1 MINSLN
7 LNNLIGT
14 PITPKQ
20 VIIWDEGKSQQSP
33 INLANAI
40 WAIII
45 NEIMTNRE
53 TLEQPNFDNVSN
65 KVRGEII
72 ASIGA
77 YPYKKISTEIGKLGL
92 MEFMASQQI
101 NSIPT

>member
-20 VIIWDEGKSQQSP
+20 VIIWDDGKNQESP
-33 INLANAI
+33 INLTNAI
-40 WAIII
+40 WVIII
-45 NEIMTNRE
+45 NEILSNRE
-53 TLEQPNFDNVSN
+53 TLEQPSFDNVSI

-72 ASIGA
+72 ASIVA